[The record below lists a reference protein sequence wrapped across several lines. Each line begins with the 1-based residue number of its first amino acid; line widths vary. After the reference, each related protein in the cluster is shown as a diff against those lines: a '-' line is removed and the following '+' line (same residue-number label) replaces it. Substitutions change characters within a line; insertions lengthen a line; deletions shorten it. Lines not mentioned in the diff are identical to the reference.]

1 MTFSNG
7 TYNPNPL
14 ANPFNTRL
22 GPSNYTLNP
31 NGIGNPFCKMTFSKK
46 TDLPKPVM
54 LGQQQGP
61 SLPQQQMSMK
71 DFLMA
76 EMSRYSSGQMEW
88 RNEDIYRMPTSPK
101 ENGMSKKDIEYW
113 KHAEEETKK
122 LEANMSDEQK
132 KMLADLDK
140 LFPQSKLEDCND

>member
-1 MTFSNG
+1 MTFSN
-7 TYNPNPL
+7 NFRSSDPL
-14 ANPFNTRL
+14 ANPLNARQRAQCQNAFN
-22 GPSNYTLNP
+22 
-31 NGIGNPFCKMTFSKK
+31 SKRK
-46 TDLPKPVM
+46 DLPPPIM

-61 SLPQQQMSMK
+61 QLPQRQMSMK

-101 ENGMSKKDIEYW
+101 ENGMTKKDIEYW

-132 KMLADLDK
+132 NMLADLDK
-140 LFPQSKLEDCND
+140 MFPQSKLEDCDD

>member
-1 MTFSNG
+1 
-7 TYNPNPL
+7 
-14 ANPFNTRL
+14 
-22 GPSNYTLNP
+22 
-31 NGIGNPFCKMTFSKK
+31 
-46 TDLPKPVM
+46 
-54 LGQQQGP
+54 
-61 SLPQQQMSMK
+61 
-71 DFLMA
+71 MA

>member
-1 MTFSNG
+1 MTFSN
-7 TYNPNPL
+7 NFKSSDPL
-14 ANPFNTRL
+14 ANPLNARQLAQCQNAFN
-22 GPSNYTLNP
+22 
-31 NGIGNPFCKMTFSKK
+31 SKRK
-46 TDLPKPVM
+46 DLPPPIM

-61 SLPQQQMSMK
+61 HLPQRQLSMK

-132 KMLADLDK
+132 DMLANLDK
-140 LFPQSKLEDCND
+140 LFPMSKLEECDD

>member
-1 MTFSNG
+1 MLNSLE
-7 TYNPNPL
+7 TYKQYKNY
-14 ANPFNTRL
+14 FN
-22 GPSNYTLNP
+22 
-31 NGIGNPFCKMTFSKK
+31 SKIK
-46 TDLPKPVM
+46 TLPKSVM
-54 LGQQQGP
+54 LGDYQQNMQV
-61 SLPQQQMSMK
+61 PQQQMSMK

-88 RNEDIYRMPTSPK
+88 RTEDIYRMPTSPK